1 MKRILRCLKGT
12 TDIGLVY
19 NRDMSC
25 ALVGYSN
32 SDYTTYLD
40 VRRSVIAYTFTIG
53 NSLVS

>member
-19 NRDMSC
+19 HRDMSC